1 MILSIDEQKRIAQLA
16 AWHETVRCGI
26 CGLTGCK
33 LYRPDQNKSI
43 NGWLECANCLRG
55 FGFGLPVRAIPNRT
69 LTEYMDLKDLS
80 LVDRM
85 WYDSIPYD
93 FVVGSMFVDPIFEEN
108 VDQF

>member
-43 NGWLECANCLRG
+43 NGRLECANCLRG
-55 FGFGLPVRAIPNRT
+55 FGFGLRVRAIPNRT